1 MFENNTLGF
10 PSSHFRIPP
19 HTLSQTEQPP
29 ITNAWFL
36 QIELHSWG
44 EPFIQTA
51 NWHSKCGILT
61 ASIEQWKMQ
70 LGVNAGPVVPLPI
83 NQVTP
88 DLSVDS
94 PALGLDEEA
103 FELRQ
108 LKQVQDKAES

>member
-1 MFENNTLGF
+1 
-10 PSSHFRIPP
+10 
-19 HTLSQTEQPP
+19 
-29 ITNAWFL
+29 
-36 QIELHSWG
+36 
-44 EPFIQTA
+44 
-51 NWHSKCGILT
+51 
-61 ASIEQWKMQ
+61 MQ